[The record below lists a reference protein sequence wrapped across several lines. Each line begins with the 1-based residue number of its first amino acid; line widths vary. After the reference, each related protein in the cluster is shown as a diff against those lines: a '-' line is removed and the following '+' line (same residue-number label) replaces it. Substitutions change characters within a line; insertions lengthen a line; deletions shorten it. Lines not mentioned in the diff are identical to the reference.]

1 MLPLETGAP
10 ILRPYFANNLTTILM
25 SSTASQQ
32 TLDNLNA
39 AFQGESNAAHHY
51 ELFAVKADA
60 EGYPYEAR
68 LFRAACRAETIHAQN
83 HSKAIVALGGVVG
96 ELKLN
101 EVVVGTTAENLAA
114 AVAGETYEFKVMY
127 PEFLVVAKQDDAKL
141 AIRTMTFALEVEIQ
155 HAALYQAALDNLGHN
170 ADLPLFVCPVC
181 GETRTSLPEKS
192 CSVCNAAAHV
202 FIKID

>member
-1 MLPLETGAP
+1 
-10 ILRPYFANNLTTILM
+10 M

-39 AFQGESNAAHHY
+39 AFRGESNAAHHY
-51 ELFAVKADA
+51 EVFAQKADA
-60 EGYPYEAR
+60 EGYVYEAR

-83 HSKAIVALGGVVG
+83 HCKAIVALGGTVG
-96 ELKLN
+96 ELKLDA
-101 EVVVGTTAENLAA
+101 VVPGTTAENLAA
-114 AVAGETYEFKVMY
+114 AVAGETYEFTVMY
-127 PEFLVVAKQDDAKL
+127 PEFLVVANADCAKR
-141 AIRTMTFALEVEIQ
+141 AIRTMTYAMEVEKQ

-170 ADLPLFVCPVC
+170 ADLPLYVCPVC

-192 CSVCNAAAHV
+192 CSVCNATASA